1 MSVKPARVLARALGV
16 VFVAGLATWAL
27 ILGATTL
34 SQSGCSGSGSSGAD
48 MGSGTSPD
56 LAFTSCCA
64 KAGDK
69 GNSKGVGQFCQEH
82 GDCTG
87 EASLCSFA
95 AAPQKKA
102 YFCTLACNPDMG
114 TTACGEG
121 AVCQFD
127 KDFQLHGCVPSAC
140 LANLPAGCTL

>member
-1 MSVKPARVLARALGV
+1 MSMLMSAKPSRVLG
-16 VFVAGLATWAL
+16 FFSVAGLA
-27 ILGATTL
+27 LGGLVLGVLSL
-34 SQSGCSGSGSSGAD
+34 SQSGCPGSSGGGAD
-48 MGSGTSPD
+48 MGASTAD
-56 LAFTSCCA
+56 LAFKSCCGQ
-64 KAGDK
+64 AGDK
-69 GNSKGVGQFCQEH
+69 GNSKGVGQFCIEH

-87 EASLCSFA
+87 EAVLCSFA

-102 YFCTLACNPDMG
+102 YFCTVPCNPDMG

-127 KDFQLHGCVPSAC
+127 NAFQAYGCVPSAC